1 MNKNFANRFRKII
14 NDLKRRPEDAA
25 KDLGLSVYEVEKI
38 LEGKTS
44 LNIDIINKATK
55 VWPINHL
62 DFFSIEDDTFQD
74 FKIFKKSDSDATA
87 REMLRDGKPY
97 YLYKD
102 TVMSK
107 LSPFR
112 PEWIEELVTVEDSN
126 PYNNMVKFNNGHFLH
141 QFTYFIGPVNFYY
154 LEDGKKKIAEMNTG
168 DSMYISPYI
177 PHSFTTRKNKDGVN
191 GLILALTYTDK
202 IDNYVLNELQAIG
215 NNLSKKFKLDLD
227 KKNKIKSIEENI
239 NYYLNICSIEKSY
252 FEIKIKFGINEAI
265 SEFLSGSINKLSK
278 IAEELNV
285 NLRDI
290 LVPLDYEKVKIQFY
304 DKSNHWYL
312 PNDKDKK
319 LKLKKL
325 TDVMQLPSSKSI
337 ELTVLSEGSYDYIF
351 SIPCHQYIYNIG
363 ETTCKIKI
371 GQKIVAFEHGDSL
384 YLKPNVEH
392 SFGSKSKLL
401 ILRIGGKI
409 SGDNLFQ
416 LSILDKLNYERLLN
430 DNLPWFN

>member
-1 MNKNFANRFRKII
+1 MNKNFAQRFRKII

-25 KDLGLSVYEVEKI
+25 KDLGLSIYEVEKI

-44 LNIDIINKATK
+44 LNIDIIDKATK
-55 VWPINHL
+55 VWPVNHS
-62 DFFSIEDDTFQD
+62 DFFSIEDDTSDD
-74 FKIFKKSDSDATA
+74 FKIFKKSHSDATA

-107 LSPFR
+107 ISPFR
-112 PEWIEELVTVEDSN
+112 PEWIEELVTVEDSD

-154 LEDGKKKIAEMNTG
+154 VENGEKKITEMNTG

-177 PHSFTTRKNKDGVN
+177 PHSFTTRKNKDGIN

-202 IDNYVLNELQAIG
+202 IDNQVLNELQAIG
-215 NNLSKKFKLDLD
+215 NNLSKKFKLNLD
-227 KKNKIKSIEENI
+227 EKNKIKSIEENI
-239 NYYLNICSIEKSY
+239 NYYLNICSIEKLH
-252 FEIKIKFGINEAI
+252 FENQIKFKINEAI
-265 SEFLSGSINKLSK
+265 NEFLSGSTSKLSK
-278 IAEELNV
+278 IATELDV

-290 LVPLDYEKVKIQFY
+290 LLPLDYEKVKIQFY
-304 DKSNHWYL
+304 NKSTNWYL
-312 PNDKDKK
+312 PNEKNKK

-325 TDVMQLPSSKSI
+325 TDVKQLPSSKSL
-337 ELTVLSEGSYDYIF
+337 ELTVLSEEHCDYIF
-351 SIPCHQYIYNIG
+351 SIPCHQYMYNVG
-363 ETTCKIKI
+363 ETTCNIKI
-371 GQKIVAFEHGDSL
+371 GKKVVVFENGDSI

-392 SFGSKSKLL
+392 SFGKKSKIL

-416 LSILDKLNYERLLN
+416 LSMLDRSNYERLLN
-430 DNLPWFN
+430 DNMPWFN